1 MKHESIKKL
10 VAILEQLA
18 ASKDILSEEECGILE
33 LENACER
40 NDKDLIKWGCHII
53 RHFLDDEDL
62 RSTDPKYDKKMR
74 KELQELS
81 DKIRK
86 EYLT

>member
-1 MKHESIKKL
+1 MKHEFIIKL

-18 ASKDILSEEECGILE
+18 TSNDIFSEEECGVLE
-33 LENACER
+33 LEDACDK
-40 NDKDLIKWGCHII
+40 NDSDLIKWGCHVI

-62 RSTDPKYDKKMR
+62 RSTDPNYDKRMK

-86 EYLT
+86 EYLI